1 MAYAYTV
8 GTLLIEDTFTRSGAL
23 GSTESGS
30 LGSLA
35 WIGDT
40 AKLPCNGS
48 EAVAVNPANAV
59 GVIGNVYVN
68 VPAGL
73 SVRVAAETNSAAFDS
88 FANAYLGVTA
98 RGDVTTKAQCNNI
111 REAVTGY
118 RPRVTTPG
126 LVANGASAPA
136 IGTQSV
142 VTIFLDVIGNEWYGG
157 RLGQPGST
165 FGPFVDPVNHDATR
179 VGMTWRLGTTSDV
192 MRFATFRVW
201 ELVPTSPP
209 VLTHTGAMT
218 T

>member
-88 FANAYLGVTA
+88 FANAYLDQRLVVAVRVVRPDGL
-98 RGDVTTKAQCNNI
+98 RGILMGCLSQLAQL
-111 REAVTGY
+111 E
-118 RPRVTTPG
+118 P
-126 LVANGASAPA
+126 
-136 IGTQSV
+136 
-142 VTIFLDVIGNEWYGG
+142 
-157 RLGQPGST
+157 
-165 FGPFVDPVNHDATR
+165 
-179 VGMTWRLGTTSDV
+179 
-192 MRFATFRVW
+192 
-201 ELVPTSPP
+201 
-209 VLTHTGAMT
+209 
-218 T
+218 